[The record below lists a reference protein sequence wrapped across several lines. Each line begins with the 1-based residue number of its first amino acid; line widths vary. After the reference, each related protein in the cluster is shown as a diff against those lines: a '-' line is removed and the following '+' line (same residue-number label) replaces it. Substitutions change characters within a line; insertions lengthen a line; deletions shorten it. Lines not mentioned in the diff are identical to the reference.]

1 MAATLP
7 TLPRVILAV
16 TALWCFSVEGNPVS
30 VMHGDL
36 CKNMNGR
43 KYYLEADTHAIITAT
58 NITLPTFPDI
68 AIQQESKGVGTF
80 HHAPRRHRRDGPK
93 EIEVLMEPRFR
104 RNITTITLTSL
115 GRNMLAA
122 HAPSFLSPPETTR
135 ILTPLKTPTLEEHVP
150 PSESPTPAPSDEVF
164 PTSSPLLVKET
175 EDLEVASDVTTTLNQ
190 PLMCGVEILTRPDCH
205 LELTFD
211 RVNLPSCSHDRSC
224 RCDYLRL
231 REPPYRGN
239 GGLDICSMGDETPE
253 TFTSLTKEVRMDF
266 LYTRAY
272 EDAIAV
278 GITAKRNKYRIL
290 GKVNST
296 IGNIKSPF
304 FPELYPKEHWMEYE
318 LVAKEENARIKVTFL
333 DFQLSPWS
341 FVEIQDTN
349 NTRLAVFNGN
359 LFRPPVLISSGPQIT
374 VRFNGNGETA
384 RGFNLE
390 YAFVDAA
397 SNAMIPPITDCG
409 GYVTNFG
416 GTITMMNMSKNSN
429 YTMYD
434 CVWIVQPPQN
444 YAFKSHLAI
453 KVVQYEQMASAT
465 TLEIRQGV
473 TSDDY
478 LLEKIEGEDLKR
490 TEEHV
495 VAVDTGFYV
504 RLRGFFN
511 KDSKLA
517 IVYSSFSYL
526 GSCYSL
532 TDLMCHNHRCI
543 PKMLRCDG
551 FDHCGDNSDE
561 PASCYVG
568 AGSKGLTPEDAA
580 WWYQHTPNYY
590 FPPKSSFLGGQHGWS
605 GVLLLTSLIIMVV
618 LMVALISY
626 MFKQSADRV
635 GRERRHGL
643 HSRRGSIGDDVEI
656 VDASADDP
664 PLYEPPPD
672 YEEVIKVILSGN
684 NLKLVRRPGGVT
696 AWVPDKHV
704 DESNGQ
710 NNQPKFD
717 RPLRTRHASLDLE
730 RGMEVVLWNS
740 NSGGPPR
747 NTTTNT
753 VAVSSED
760 TGSSSAARQVVPFQ
774 MGHIRRS
781 SLPTAPTPETMH
793 HDVQG
798 HSVSI
803 APETIPEGPESL
815 ESPRPPIRHAHT
827 LSSPQISTRIYDYD
841 TSAVSTPGPST
852 PKPLQSSSKTRKSK
866 KGAKK
871 GGKRKKS
878 SAIKKPERQ
887 IIKDDS
893 APPSYEDA
901 MQQVIHRESQSPGV
915 SGEGHSSSDSTNH
928 VNESTQ
934 TSLDQGMIIN
944 TEDLSPTDRVH
955 AARELFQKLSS
966 AQQKPKH
973 APREP
978 HGNPHIAKR
987 PVVQVNRTRHHKGTS
1002 SGGTISRGT
1011 VKACKA
1017 MLLKSQNIK
1026 RDCECNGAC
1035 SCAHFKAESP
1045 AEVTPVKGVVKSKVQ
1060 YYLKIEEGTKK
1071 KDLDTSSERSYVEEE
1086 MEITPEDPANLLE
1099 NSATQKKKRL
1109 VRNKSAPTIGRIR
1122 DLDLDIYFSQNE
1134 ETSGMAT
1141 PSPSEDIERPLITP
1155 DTNTSKP
1162 VFIVPKNLPN
1172 KDELTKQE
1180 QMQSI
1185 QSRVKHYNELTSA
1198 KSPSPTSSSTPSPI
1212 NSPVQCMK
1220 LSHFL
1225 RSAFDDSSEEINGAA
1240 ASMQSM
1246 KTTVCDTNIKP
1257 GLVREA
1263 TAKFITTL
1271 ATDIRPKLCPQDS
1284 EEWYTSEGSSLPVR
1298 IPYLNLQNETSSS
1311 PDLCDQNVLNIPP
1324 LKTEEAESI
1333 ELWDSISQGISE
1345 TEGFI
1350 IEAKKDLTPTCS
1362 SGAVPK
1368 KSAGE
1373 VIIKLSKKDDASQ
1386 ENKHK
1391 DAVSS
1396 GEGKNNGK
1404 NNTAI
1409 NVNKVSPESAVK
1421 ATDSCNKEVHV
1432 KPCSQSSAII
1442 LEEVNLGPRNP
1453 VYDTTSDEDSP
1464 PSSPSR
1470 VQRRNKILNETIDM
1484 EIDLEVVPKT
1494 SESGIT
1500 VTTLS
1505 DTESQKAKPE
1515 GADNKKKIPI
1525 PSPRGSKTLQLKV
1538 SPKHQISSPDDKA
1551 PPVEA
1556 SIEKEIPSANSPQSS
1571 ADQEGEIGH
1580 SSATPPQ
1587 TQETTTPNPEMEHSG
1602 VVTVNSNKRLK
1613 RDYI

>member
-1 MAATLP
+1 MAVTV
-7 TLPRVILAV
+7 PRVFMAV
-16 TALWCFSVEGNPVS
+16 TALWCFSVEGTPVS

-36 CKNMNGR
+36 CRKMNGR

-58 NITLPTFPDI
+58 NVTLPTFPDI
-68 AIQQESKGVGTF
+68 ALQQGNKNSASF
-80 HHAPRRHRRDGPK
+80 HHAPRRHRREGPQ
-93 EIEVLMEPRFR
+93 EIGVIMEPRYR
-104 RNITTITLTSL
+104 RNITSITLTSL
-115 GRNMLAA
+115 GGNILT
-122 HAPSFLSPPETTR
+122 APTSSFVTPPESTR
-135 ILTPLKTPTLEEHVP
+135 ILTPLRTPTLEEHVSP
-150 PSESPTPAPSDEVF
+150 QESPSPASPEGSL

-175 EDLEVASDVTTTLNQ
+175 EDLEVAPEVTTTLTQ
-190 PLMCGVEILTRPDCH
+190 PLKCGVEILTRPDCH
-205 LELTFD
+205 LELTFEK
-211 RVNLPSCSHDRSC
+211 VNLPSCSHDKSC

-253 TFTSLTKEVRMDF
+253 AFTSLTKEVRMDF
-266 LYTRAY
+266 LYTRGY
-272 EDAIAV
+272 EDALAI
-278 GITAKRNKYRIL
+278 GITAKRNMYRII
-290 GKVNST
+290 GKMNST
-296 IGNIKSPF
+296 VGNIRSPF
-304 FPELYPKEHWMEYE
+304 FPELYPKEHWMEYD
-318 LVAKEENARIKVTFL
+318 LVAKEEKARIKVTFL

-374 VRFNGNGETA
+374 VRFSGNGETA

-390 YAFVDAA
+390 YTFIDAE
-397 SNAMIPPITDCG
+397 SNAMVPPITDCG

-416 GTITMMNMSKNSN
+416 GTITMMNMSKDSN

-444 YAFKSHLAI
+444 YAFKSHLSI
-453 KVVQYEQMASAT
+453 KVVQFEQMASAT

-478 LLEKIEGEDLKR
+478 LLEKIEGGDLKR
-490 TEEHV
+490 TQEHV

-526 GSCYSL
+526 GSCYSM

-561 PASCYVG
+561 PTSCYVG

-605 GVLLLTSLIIMVV
+605 GVLLLTSLIIMVI

-643 HSRRGSIGDDVEI
+643 HSRRGSISDDVEI

-684 NLKLVRRPGGVT
+684 NLKLVRRPGGLT
-696 AWVPDKHV
+696 AWVPDKLV
-704 DESNGQ
+704 DGGSES
-710 NNQPKFD
+710 NNQPKSD
-717 RPLRTRHASLDLE
+717 RPVRTRHASLDLE

-740 NSGGPPR
+740 NSGVPPR
-747 NTTTNT
+747 NTTTNAVT
-753 VAVSSED
+753 VD
-760 TGSSSAARQVVPFQ
+760 TESGSPSAPRQVIPFHV
-774 MGHIRRS
+774 GHIRRS

-793 HDVQG
+793 HQVQG

-815 ESPRPPIRHAHT
+815 ESPRPPIRHVHT
-827 LSSPQISTRIYDYD
+827 LSSPQISIRSFNYD

-852 PKPLQSSSKTRKSK
+852 PKPLQLSNRMRKSK

-878 SAIKKPERQ
+878 SAVKKPERQ
-887 IIKDDS
+887 AMKDDS

-901 MQQVIHRESQSPGV
+901 MQQVINRESHSPML
-915 SGEGHSSSDSTNH
+915 SGDGNLSSDTASH

-934 TSLDQGMIIN
+934 TSLDQGMIIDA
-944 TEDLSPTDRVH
+944 EDLSPTDRVH
-955 AARELFQKLSS
+955 AARELFQKLSNG
-966 AQQKPKH
+966 QQKPGSTV
-973 APREP
+973 REL
-978 HGNPHIAKR
+978 HGNYHIAKR
-987 PVVQVNRTRHHKGTS
+987 PAVQVNKTRHLKNTT

-1011 VKACKA
+1011 VKARKA
-1017 MLLKSQNIK
+1017 MLLKSQNLR

-1045 AEVTPVKGVVKSKVQ
+1045 AEETPAKGGVKSKVQ

-1071 KDLDTSSERSYVEEE
+1071 RDYDSSIEKSPVEQELE
-1086 MEITPEDPANLLE
+1086 TTNEDPTNLL
-1099 NSATQKKKRL
+1099 ATGTTQKKKKL

-1134 ETSGMAT
+1134 EISGTET
-1141 PSPSEDIERPLITP
+1141 PSPSEDMERPLITP
-1155 DTNTSKP
+1155 VNDASRP
-1162 VFIVPKNLPN
+1162 VFIVPMNSSNGDGSP
-1172 KDELTKQE
+1172 KQDK
-1180 QMQSI
+1180 MQSI
-1185 QSRVKHYNELTSA
+1185 QSRVKHYNDLTRP
-1198 KSPSPTSSSTPSPI
+1198 KSPSVPPRTPSPL
-1212 NSPVQCMK
+1212 NSPIQCMK

-1225 RSAFDDSSEEINGAA
+1225 RSASDESLDENDGVMV
-1240 ASMQSM
+1240 SMRSV
-1246 KTTVCDTNIKP
+1246 KNAVRDANIKP

-1271 ATDIRPKLCPQDS
+1271 ATDIHPKLCSQNS
-1284 EEWYTSEGSSLPVR
+1284 EEWNTSEDSPLPIR
-1298 IPYLNLQNETSSS
+1298 IPYLNLQNETPSS
-1311 PDLCDQNVLNIPP
+1311 PEISDSDGLNIPP
-1324 LKTEEAESI
+1324 LKREEAESI

-1345 TEGFI
+1345 TEGFA
-1350 IEAKKDLTPTCS
+1350 IEASGDLPPVS

-1373 VIIKLSKKDDASQ
+1373 VTIKLRKKTTSNT
-1386 ENKHK
+1386 ENQNK
-1391 DAVSS
+1391 DTKFLLEEKKEEKTDTERS
-1396 GEGKNNGK
+1396 
-1404 NNTAI
+1404 I
-1409 NVNKVSPESAVK
+1409 NRSSPESSVK
-1421 ATDSCNKEVHV
+1421 VIETSNKVDCI
-1432 KPCSQSSAII
+1432 KPSSDTPTLI
-1442 LEEVNLGPRNP
+1442 LEEVNLGPRISG
-1453 VYDTTSDEDSP
+1453 YESSSDDESL
-1464 PSSPSR
+1464 PSSPSFI
-1470 VQRRNKILNETIDM
+1470 QKPNEKLNETFDSEVDID
-1484 EIDLEVVPKT
+1484 VFSKP
-1494 SESGIT
+1494 SEQGIT
-1500 VTTLS
+1500 VTSPSKS
-1505 DTESQKAKPE
+1505 DSQSSVPKRAE
-1515 GADNKKKIPI
+1515 NTRKIPI
-1525 PSPRGSKTLQLKV
+1525 PSPRGSKISLAKASLEPQIA
-1538 SPKHQISSPDDKA
+1538 SPTDTESPLEPSSKEELTSA
-1551 PPVEA
+1551 PASPV
-1556 SIEKEIPSANSPQSS
+1556 PQ
-1571 ADQEGEIGH
+1571 H
-1580 SSATPPQ
+1580 SSAVLKEEAASSS
-1587 TQETTTPNPEMEHSG
+1587 TQVVTDLATQMEHSG
-1602 VVTVNSNKRLK
+1602 IVTINSNNGSK